1 MRQNP
6 IPEKKLYPTMLHST
20 KQLVILILAI
30 FWLSGNSNADSNV
43 DQIKNK
49 LGEVFHRTMAH
60 WNFDY
65 NKLDE
70 TKVGVACIPGND
82 IDGAF
87 LEGVIFEA
95 IGFSYSMAKED
106 FAIRTAH
113 QGCEQMARHYEVSDC
128 TCQVVLIDNEV
139 RAEVPTN
146 FITGRKAE

>member
-1 MRQNP
+1 M
-6 IPEKKLYPTMLHST
+6 
-20 KQLVILILAI
+20 
-30 FWLSGNSNADSNV
+30 

-70 TKVGVACIPGND
+70 TKVGVACIPWND
-82 IDGAF
+82 IDPAF
-87 LEGVIFEA
+87 LEGGIFEA

-146 FITGRKAE
+146 FITGLKAE